1 MLYRGYISLL
11 VYSFNILGLIGKLMR
26 QNTELKTTFF
36 ITAVAVSARLG
47 FVLKEAKNISLE
59 AMNAKALVARAGE
72 NVRTFKPITD
82 YMVEL
87 ANDTIRLVD
96 DVNRQALGISKAS
109 LIALRG
115 NEAVNH
121 FNGAKQKA
129 GNAIYRDSFEPALRS
144 AEKDLHAYQQNLLRN
159 VRRLNELLEEIESR
173 MLAANVVTSTSRL
186 EAATVSKLYRANFE
200 AIVAK
205 FEQAA
210 KNIRVIVR
218 ECRKV
223 LNSK

>member
-1 MLYRGYISLL
+1 
-11 VYSFNILGLIGKLMR
+11 MR
-26 QNTELKTTFF
+26 QNSELKTTFF

-47 FVLKEAKNISLE
+47 YVLKEAKNISLE

-96 DVNRQALGISKAS
+96 DINQEALRISKSS

-121 FNGAKQKA
+121 FNKAKSKA
-129 GNAIYRDSFEPALRS
+129 HNALYRDSFENALQHS
-144 AEKDLHAYQQNLLRN
+144 EKDLHTFQQNLLRN
-159 VRRLNELLEEIESR
+159 IRRLNELLEEIENR

-186 EAATVSKLYRANFE
+186 EAATVSPLYRANFE
-200 AIVAK
+200 AIVEK
-205 FEQAA
+205 FENAA
-210 KNIRVIVR
+210 KTIRAIVR

-223 LNSK
+223 LNAR